1 MSTPPQKAE
10 PISILKAPPP
20 PRSSIAIPSSSAIH
34 TAPIVMSEDED
45 DEDPKYAVSD
55 GDGEDEDAGYI
66 PSGKTLELLQTEK
79 ACYSGYLLKKGE
91 KRRTWK
97 KRWFVLRTTKLAM
110 YKDKKEYK
118 LLRIIDL
125 HDIHSVVQVTSKN
138 KYRYVFAIITPKRM
152 YYVQADDQHAMEG
165 WFDAIDQAKEELRL
179 HDADDD
185 SSSVGRDQE
194 FAKDVVTSYKSAS
207 SMTQHQPRRRS
218 SGTATTTLDT
228 ATNRRQSAGGMVASP
243 SIASSSPSSSVSF
256 SQSPPTNHHHH
267 HHHLSSSP
275 PPPVPPLPASIATA
289 STLENGTKSS
299 TVSPSPMDMPTS
311 ATSLQPPPPL
321 ASPLSDY
328 TTGHVYPLSP
338 TLEQA
343 QVHFAEGIA
352 SSEDDEEY
360 SVNNSVIDVRKEENR
375 NRVLVEGYLL
385 KLGRNKG
392 WQKRWFVLRTD
403 TLAYYENEKEYSP
416 HRIIP
421 LEHIIDTLEIEAISK
436 NKQHC
441 FKIII
446 PKRNYVLCAS
456 TENDLEAWLNA
467 FSVAIRRTKKDS
479 TTKSTA
485 ATESTSS
492 PLTKDPPPSSSLSGN
507 DNNNNNNGALLSKQQ
522 QQPLGHQPLRLDN
535 DLLDRCQGLPHL
547 TRKSSMDS
555 FENSSHISGVSG
567 AGGVGGAGGA
577 LGRH

>member
-20 PRSSIAIPSSSAIH
+20 PRSLIGIPSSANH
-34 TAPIVMSEDED
+34 TAPIIMSEDEMTKIQN
-45 DEDPKYAVSD
+45 E
-55 GDGEDEDAGYI
+55 EAGYI

-218 SGTATTTLDT
+218 SGTATTNLDT
-228 ATNRRQSAGGMVASP
+228 TTNRRQSAGGMVASP
-243 SIASSSPSSSVSF
+243 SIASSSPSSSSAAVSF
-256 SQSPPTNHHHH
+256 SHSPPTNHHHH
-267 HHHLSSSP
+267 HQHHFSSSP
-275 PPPVPPLPASIATA
+275 PPPVPPLPASIATTP
-289 STLENGTKSS
+289 TLENGTKYS
-299 TVSPSPMDMPTS
+299 TIPPPPMNTPTS

-360 SVNNSVIDVRKEENR
+360 SVNNSVIDIRKEENR

-385 KLGRNKG
+385 KLGRNKVC
-392 WQKRWFVLRTD
+392 RFEFTD
-403 TLAYYENEKEYSP
+403 K
-416 HRIIP
+416 
-421 LEHIIDTLEIEAISK
+421 
-436 NKQHC
+436 
-441 FKIII
+441 
-446 PKRNYVLCAS
+446 
-456 TENDLEAWLNA
+456 
-467 FSVAIRRTKKDS
+467 
-479 TTKSTA
+479 
-485 ATESTSS
+485 
-492 PLTKDPPPSSSLSGN
+492 
-507 DNNNNNNGALLSKQQ
+507 
-522 QQPLGHQPLRLDN
+522 
-535 DLLDRCQGLPHL
+535 
-547 TRKSSMDS
+547 
-555 FENSSHISGVSG
+555 
-567 AGGVGGAGGA
+567 
-577 LGRH
+577 